1 MSCKISGILV
11 RHTSFL
17 KRKIILTFLRW
28 HVLCTVHYRQSMVQS
43 MHKNSLFTSV
53 SQCCTNSGKWSL
65 CWSTIHWLWQQWVA
79 SFKQVNNT
87 PLNIWWSFV
96 LSLSAVQYFIIWLAP
111 LVGKIKEMLY
121 FDWLYPRGKD
131 EPILFALSSKKR
143 FCSGLIPVINP
154 LLSML
159 ILPSWQNFSI
169 VVVLL
174 FILMDVNFVGIF
186 NVPKSWLSQYPG
198 ILASHTCSVTHFY
211 GWVCFRICISQSPI
225 ICFSKLSPFLLICFC
240 YSHRCLFY
248 SFAVLLC
255 TNNCCKKW
263 LLNARTCWD
272 GYFTLLYLL

>member
-1 MSCKISGILV
+1 MLCLIGFELCS
-11 RHTSFL
+11 
-17 KRKIILTFLRW
+17 RW
-28 HVLCTVHYRQSMVQS
+28 V
-43 MHKNSLFTSV
+43 
-53 SQCCTNSGKWSL
+53 
-65 CWSTIHWLWQQWVA
+65 
-79 SFKQVNNT
+79 
-87 PLNIWWSFV
+87 PL
-96 LSLSAVQYFIIWLAP
+96 
-111 LVGKIKEMLY
+111 
-121 FDWLYPRGKD
+121 PRRKD
-131 EPILFALSSKKR
+131 EPMLFALSRKKR
-143 FCSGLIPVINP
+143 FCSALIPVINP

-159 ILPSWQNFSI
+159 ILSSWQKFSI

-174 FILMDVNFVGIF
+174 FILMDLNFVGIF
-186 NVPKSWLSQYPG
+186 FNARKNGLSQYPG